1 MDSPLPE
8 PSASRRKD
16 LSKDCAQFLAN
27 LLHEIRS
34 PANAV
39 FGFAEL
45 INEEELNEES
55 RRSLNLVRSHSRSL
69 LELMD
74 TALNFAHLGTGKL
87 KIQKSPIALQHYLEE
102 IPAYCKL
109 VTREKPIEV
118 SLSLGE
124 QLPAV
129 INSDPYRLRQVLVN
143 LVENAARYTEEGT
156 IQISGDREPDDR
168 DRVEI
173 SIIDTGIGV
182 DVERLKEVFRES
194 GNNDP
199 EFLRKYGSHG
209 FGLIISRRLISM
221 MGGEIVFDT
230 QISKGTRF
238 TVSLPIE

>member
-1 MDSPLPE
+1 MDSSLPQ
-8 PSASRRKD
+8 PPTDKGKD
-16 LSKDCAQFLAN
+16 ISKNCAQFLAN

-34 PANAV
+34 PANAI
-39 FGFAEL
+39 FGFSEL

-102 IPAYCKL
+102 ITAYCKL
-109 VTREKPIEV
+109 VAREKSIEV
-118 SLSLGE
+118 SLDLG
-124 QLPAV
+124 QDLPPV

-143 LVENAARYTEEGT
+143 LVENAARYTEEGS
-156 IQISGDREPDDR
+156 IQINGDRDPHSR
-168 DRVEI
+168 DRLEI

-194 GNNDP
+194 GNTDP

-209 FGLIISRRLISM
+209 FGLIISRRIISM

-230 QISKGTRF
+230 QLTKGTRF
-238 TVSLPIE
+238 TVSLPID